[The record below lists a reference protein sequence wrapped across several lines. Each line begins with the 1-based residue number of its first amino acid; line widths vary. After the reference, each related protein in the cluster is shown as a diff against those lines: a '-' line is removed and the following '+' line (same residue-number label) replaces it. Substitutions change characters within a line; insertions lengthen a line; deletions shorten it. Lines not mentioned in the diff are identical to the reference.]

1 MSTGD
6 YRNGWCGMNAGW
18 RANLPGLF
26 IWAMLILLPAGA
38 LLQRSGFSLSL
49 LSHRGEEV
57 FLRLESTAPALA
69 EALLSLGFGGNL
81 FLAIV
86 SLLSLFVFGA
96 ILFFHARNSRKYPNA
111 SIASFFI
118 NMPIFLFSLV
128 MFSVSSYLVSY
139 FS

>member
-1 MSTGD
+1 
-6 YRNGWCGMNAGW
+6 MNAGW

-49 LSHRGEEV
+49 LSHSGEDIFE
-57 FLRLESTAPALA
+57 RLESTAPTIS
-69 EALLSLGFGGNL
+69 EALWSLGYSGNL

-86 SLLSLFVFGA
+86 SALSLIIFGA
-96 ILFFHARNSRKYPNA
+96 ILVFHAIHSRKYPNA
-111 SIASFFI
+111 SVASFFI
-118 NMPIFLFSLV
+118 NMPIFLFSFV
-128 MFSVSSYLVSY
+128 MLSVSSYLASY